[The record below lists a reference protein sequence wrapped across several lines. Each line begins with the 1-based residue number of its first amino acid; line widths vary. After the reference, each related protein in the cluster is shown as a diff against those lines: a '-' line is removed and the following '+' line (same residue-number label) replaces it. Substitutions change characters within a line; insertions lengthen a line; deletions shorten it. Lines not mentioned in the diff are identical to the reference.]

1 MLGCWVFWVLEDEMS
16 AGKTEGD
23 KLGIT
28 RRQTL
33 CVACM
38 YACMHAWQFPPRGDL
53 SFVLEEN
60 EGENVLS
67 SVGDE
72 GTSMQE

>member
-1 MLGCWVFWVLEDEMS
+1 MS

-23 KLGIT
+23 RLGIT
-28 RRQTL
+28 RRRTL

-38 YACMHAWQFPPRGDL
+38 HGVPDSFLLEGT
-53 SFVLEEN
+53 SVFVLEEN

-67 SVGDE
+67 SVDDE
-72 GTSMQE
+72 GTSVQE